1 MQGGGVCEHF
11 YYESKSKI
19 IFWGGGRDGGARVSD
34 FFYFTLNPN
43 LKNIED
49 IYFFEGNT
57 KIYFIECDENISKF
71 TSA

>member
-1 MQGGGVCEHF
+1 MELVNF
-11 YYESKSKI
+11 FS
-19 IFWGGGRDGGARVSD
+19 GGARVSD
-34 FFYFTLNPN
+34 FFTLNPN
-43 LKNIED
+43 LINIED